1 MWIKRFMDYIV
12 NSYKLQLSILFLA
25 FLILNGCD
33 YEIND
38 YQNVKTDQIGSH
50 LKWGMDYA
58 SAKKILI
65 EDLKLEFSK
74 EIEQGEKNKIGKV
87 FEYKGGK
94 LNDVETDFWKV
105 VFENDS
111 LLFINI
117 SIATE
122 NSEETKQVFDKLTAG
137 LLPDSIKYPNEERW
151 FIQNDEK
158 RLSDIQ
164 IMRYPNNKGIFL
176 TFFRPF
182 EKTAEWN

>member
-1 MWIKRFMDYIV
+1 MSYIL
-12 NSYKLQLSILFLA
+12 NSYKIWLSILFLA

-33 YEIND
+33 YEIKE
-38 YQNVKTDQIGSH
+38 YPNVKTDQIGSY

-58 SAKKILI
+58 SVKKILT
-65 EDLKLEFSK
+65 EDFKLEFSK

-94 LNDVETDFWKV
+94 LNDVETEFWKV
-105 VFENDS
+105 VLEHDS

-122 NSEETKQVFDKLTAG
+122 NHEETKQVFDKLTASF
-137 LLPDSIKYPNEERW
+137 LPDSIKYPNEERW
-151 FIQNDEK
+151 FIQNNGK
-158 RLSDIQ
+158 RLSEIQ
-164 IMRYPNNKGIFL
+164 ILNSPDSKGIFL

-182 EKTAEWN
+182 ENMVE